1 MSFRRS
7 LLVLSAFAT
16 VQALAADADSLVQDT
31 LDKHFPE
38 NAEALK
44 VFNDDANHLAAED
57 KLKGCHFAPMKEV
70 ENTDSDGGLEGYCL
84 RLVSE
89 KVVDVAAGKR
99 RYLLFAGDNLHT
111 PHSAPG
117 MIALFAFSSADGKDW
132 QPATQYQGEGF
143 GKYGIAPTEWQW
155 QLFGKDVWG
164 ATTFTGDAAWG
175 GSWSSQG
182 ILLDDGKAIHAA
194 FVPSG
199 FSNFSEEDG
208 CEPEDLSQCADVQVK
223 YAVREDLPAVGNVY
237 PLELSLDGFIGMAK
251 SGKGK
256 NAKPKP
262 VKTLKGEKFIWQF
275 DADKHTYVEPK
286 GFPKMSEE

>member
-1 MSFRRS
+1 MPFPRS
-7 LLVLSAFAT
+7 LLVLSAFAA
-16 VQALAADADSLVQDT
+16 VHALAADADT
-31 LDKHFPE
+31 LAQETLNQHFPA
-38 NAEALK
+38 NAGALE
-44 VFNDDANHLAAED
+44 VFNDDANHPAAGD
-57 KLKGCHFAPMKEV
+57 KLKTCHFAPMKEV
-70 ENTDSDGGLEGYCL
+70 ENADSDSGLEGYCL

-111 PHSAPG
+111 PYSAPG
-117 MIALFAFSSADGKDW
+117 MVALFAFSSADGKDW
-132 QPATQYQGEGF
+132 QPAVQYQGEGF
-143 GKYGIAPTEWQW
+143 GKYGIASTEWQW
-155 QLFGKDVWG
+155 QLFGKEVWG

-175 GSWSSQG
+175 GSWSSQV
-182 ILLDDGKAIHAA
+182 ILLDDGKAVHAA

-251 SGKGK
+251 AGKDK
-256 NAKPKP
+256 NARPKP
-262 VKTLKGEKFIWQF
+262 VKTFKGEKFIWPF
-275 DADKHTYVEPK
+275 DADKHAYIEPK
-286 GFPKMSEE
+286 GFPKLSEE